1 MLSLPYFYWDKCFG
15 YDYWWRMWQDLGRDF
30 ISSSIKAIA
39 VGVGIGVCTGNK
51 GKGLIIGAA
60 LFAIL
65 ITNR

>member
-1 MLSLPYFYWDKCFG
+1 
-15 YDYWWRMWQDLGRDF
+15 MWQDLGRDF